1 MKVEFV
7 LMLAAF
13 LISIYYSVVLV
24 LASNS
29 FLKEHKE
36 TQDLFRNDAMVSVA
50 VPLSKQQ
57 GVGDDGA
64 LDVPSVEA
72 FYGFL
77 ITYCSNLKWKAGSVL
92 SLQEHE
98 K

>member
-13 LISIYYSVVLV
+13 LISIYYSFVLV
-24 LASNS
+24 LVTIS

-36 TQDLFRNDAMVSVA
+36 TQDLFRNDAMVSVV

-57 GVGDDGA
+57 GVGDDGV
-64 LDVPSVEA
+64 LDVPSVES
-72 FYGFL
+72 FYGFRT
-77 ITYCSNLKWKAGSVL
+77 TYCSNLKRKAGSVL
-92 SLQEHE
+92 SLLGQE